1 MPRAGDDVP
10 HGCAIGEVGG
20 GFAMGRRRLGYG
32 RLWHGMWRIA
42 KAERAPD
49 TAAAAAGGDLF

>member
-1 MPRAGDDVP
+1 
-10 HGCAIGEVGG
+10 
-20 GFAMGRRRLGYG
+20 MGRRWLGYG

>member
-20 GFAMGRRRLGYG
+20 GFAMGR
-32 RLWHGMWRIA
+32 HGWATAASGAGIWRIA